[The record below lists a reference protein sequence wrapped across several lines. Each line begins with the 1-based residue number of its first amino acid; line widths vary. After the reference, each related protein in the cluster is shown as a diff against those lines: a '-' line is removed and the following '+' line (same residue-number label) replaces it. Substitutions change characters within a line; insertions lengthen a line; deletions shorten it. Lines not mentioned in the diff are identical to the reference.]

1 MKLNIF
7 LFKRVVIATVIAAI
21 FLTVASSQVL
31 ADAGPPWAGST
42 LNDLFYTVQQGWTR
56 LDPNVTVYS
65 DTDDFSNGYVEVDIT
80 NATAADE
87 LRLVSGGSLV
97 VSGSAVYWNGDRIGT
112 IDGVYDGSN
121 GRLRINFSAVAPL
134 VNADFETGDLTGWTV
149 DNANNQMQG
158 QSWAEAP
165 AGWAACPDWGSK
177 DTTPLFDDG
186 LAGNSRSALVI
197 AAAAR
202 EGSYGL
208 ELRISGSV
216 DAGCGTDHA
225 PSVTSSAFTA
235 AIGDSLSMFWLAA
248 QTSDHYDVF
257 GFVYDDADDDGIWDA
272 GESSQRLFHETGDQ
286 TAGWETLNTA
296 LTIGGD
302 NLRFL
307 FINGTFDNTGG
318 QAIGSYLYI
327 DGIDLQIT
335 NVTVANNAILAN
347 VIEHIE
353 YQNMLEDPETPKDY
367 NLNFLESD
375 GGTGFNTAQIII
387 SQVLPSVPE
396 TGFAPDRETILPIQP
411 AGKSYRDMG
420 FLTLEVPSL
429 GLSSSIVGVPLTADG
444 WDVTWL
450 GNNVGYLHGTAFPL
464 WPGNTA
470 ITAHVLLADGSP
482 GPFAELH
489 NLRWGDDVVIQYG
502 DLRYIYDVRQVSFLS
517 AQNRSILRHEELNW
531 LTLVTCRGY
540 DEQLGAYRWRTVVR
554 AVLVSIE

>member
-1 MKLNIF
+1 MKPNFF
-7 LFKRVVIATVIAAI
+7 LFKRVAIATVVAAI
-21 FLTVASSQVL
+21 FLTLGSSQVL

-87 LRLVSGGSLV
+87 LRLVSGDSLV
-97 VSGSAVYWNGDRIGT
+97 VTGSAVYWNGDRIGT

-158 QSWAEAP
+158 QSWAEEP
-165 AGWAACPDWGSK
+165 AGWATCSAVGTK
-177 DTTPLFDDG
+177 DPTPLIDDG

-208 ELRISGSV
+208 ELRISGQV
-216 DAGCGTDHA
+216 DYGCGTDHA
-225 PSVTSSAFTA
+225 PSVTSSGFSA
-235 AIGDSLSMFWLAA
+235 AIGDTLSMFWQAA

-286 TAGWETLNTA
+286 TAGWETLNTT

-318 QAIGSYLYI
+318 LAIGSYLYI
-327 DGIDLQIT
+327 DGIDLQIA

-353 YQNMLEDPETPKDY
+353 YQNMLENPISPKDY

-387 SQVLPSVPE
+387 SQFLPPVPE
-396 TGFAPDRETILPIQP
+396 TGFAPNQVTVLPIQP
-411 AGKSYRDMG
+411 AAKAYANMG
-420 FLTLEVPSL
+420 YLTLEIPSL
-429 GLSSSIVGVPLTADG
+429 DLSSSIVGVPLSADG

-450 GNNVGYLHGTAFPL
+450 GKNVGYLYGTSFPL

-502 DLRYIYDVRQVSFLS
+502 PWRYIFDVRQVNLVS
-517 AQNRSILRHEELNW
+517 ANNRSAFQHEDMYW
-531 LTLVTCRGY
+531 LTLITCRGF
-540 DEQLGAYRWRTVVR
+540 DEQLGGYRWRTVVR